1 VKEPTFSVVRPVPT
15 ACAWRC
21 RNTQ

>member
-1 VKEPTFSVVRPVPT
+1 VKEPTFSVVRPMPT
-15 ACAWRC
+15 AYAWRC